1 MSGLGEAGCRGG
13 EGGEGGQEPG
23 GFYLSS
29 KPRELFRHLLLMQK
43 HVRDAV
49 PDT

>member
-1 MSGLGEAGCRGG
+1 MREVR
-13 EGGEGGQEPG
+13 EGRSLW
-23 GFYLSS
+23 FYLSS